1 MRFERS
7 QIEFARFPFRLSEP
21 VLIRW
26 HAGGIRRINRGT
38 FTLRRIEEAGVDQNQ
53 GDERYSQEEIWSS
66 VGIVKRLEDLG
77 PGGSIELIYILPPE
91 ALGTQINSYE
101 PRFWELEVKLDLPGL
116 NFRNS
121 YLVPIYG

>member
-1 MRFERS
+1 M
-7 QIEFARFPFRLSEP
+7 
-21 VLIRW
+21 
-26 HAGGIRRINRGT
+26 
-38 FTLRRIEEAGVDQNQ
+38 DQNQ

-91 ALGTQINSYE
+91 ALGTQINRYE